1 MDNKKENFGENSEK
15 CPVVNRISVTSRIV
29 LQTVVH
35 YYIMFI
41 CQKILTK
48 NKYIFPSVND
58 GFHKQ
63 YNNN

>member
-48 NKYIFPSVND
+48 
-58 GFHKQ
+58 KQ
-63 YNNN
+63 IHISFGK